1 MLQGTLDFFLTFIC
15 HEVSINRT
23 CAVGALLIPGNFI
36 SNLYINKGLMKK
48 RVDFNP
54 RKAVLNFFLDKKLTL
69 IFSGSEKKDG
79 NEVYKLVDQLNR
91 ALAELREMI
100 RNRDERI
107 KAPLKWLLSK
117 EGPRYLEVFFDEEKL
132 CEDFQWDSELVAQ
145 ISKARMQTYNLWKKL
160 KRTYKKN
167 FIWFMCGRGVN
178 TPVTVDPE

>member
-1 MLQGTLDFFLTFIC
+1 MLDKVRNYIFLVPIFLTGHVFFFN
-15 HEVSINRT
+15 SSTN
-23 CAVGALLIPGNFI
+23 ALLNPID
-36 SNLYINKGLMKK
+36 
-48 RVDFNP
+48 DFNS
-54 RKAVLNFFLDKKLTL
+54 LDKKLTL

-132 CEDFQWDSELVAQ
+132 SEDFQWDSELVAQ

-167 FIWFMCGRGVN
+167 FIWFMCGQGVN

>member
-1 MLQGTLDFFLTFIC
+1 MLHKLICYIFLPPILLSGHVFFFNSST
-15 HEVSINRT
+15 N
-23 CAVGALLIPGNFI
+23 ALLSPID
-36 SNLYINKGLMKK
+36 
-48 RVDFNP
+48 DFNS
-54 RKAVLNFFLDKKLTL
+54 LDKKLTL
-69 IFSGSEKKDG
+69 IFSGSEKRDG
-79 NEVYKLVDQLNR
+79 NEVYKLVSQLNG

-117 EGPRYLEVFFDEEKL
+117 EGPQYLEVFFDEEKL
-132 CEDFQWDSELVAQ
+132 CEDFQWDSELVTQ

-178 TPVTVDPE
+178 TSVTADPE